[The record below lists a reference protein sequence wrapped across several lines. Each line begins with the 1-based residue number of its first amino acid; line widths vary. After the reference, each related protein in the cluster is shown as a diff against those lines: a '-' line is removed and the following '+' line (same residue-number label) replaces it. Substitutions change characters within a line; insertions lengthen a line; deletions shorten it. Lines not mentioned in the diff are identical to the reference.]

1 MVREGE
7 MRKVKLG
14 ELPGVLKCPECDQ
27 RPWVLNEYGL
37 LFFQCCSST
46 WLDCIEWNLRSN
58 FENPSEP
65 TPEEDEAFE
74 ALDKKNNPEPEW
86 PLAGLGRNIERFGK
100 LLQDP
105 RSTVV
110 DLVAAAREA
119 GFNLRV
125 GIQPEVEETTDD

>member
-1 MVREGE
+1 
-7 MRKVKLG
+7 
-14 ELPGVLKCPECDQ
+14 
-27 RPWVLNEYGL
+27 
-37 LFFQCCSST
+37 
-46 WLDCIEWNLRSN
+46 LDCIEWNLRSN